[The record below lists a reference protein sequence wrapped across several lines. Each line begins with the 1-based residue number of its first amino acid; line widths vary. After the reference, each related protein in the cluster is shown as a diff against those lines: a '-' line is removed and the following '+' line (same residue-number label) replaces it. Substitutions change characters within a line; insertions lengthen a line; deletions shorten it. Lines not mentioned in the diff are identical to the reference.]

1 MCFLKQTHH
10 QQHKLNH
17 QNHKH
22 HHHQNYQK
30 RRNAHCVRTACHHI
44 NRHPAG
50 FTLLELLLTS
60 CMVAALTAGTL
71 VSFAPVM
78 DRMRI
83 ISLVADFHSAL
94 SRARHEAV
102 RRGRRVDLL
111 PFALGDWRSGWCVAI
126 DANNNQRIDA
136 GELVLHRGAATLPAG
151 VEITA
156 RMTDSKRAYLAFDP
170 SGRPRTAASASV
182 PQYGSVLFRIGEQR
196 RKLVIGFLGRVRVC
210 DPDRD
215 GVAC

>member
-1 MCFLKQTHH
+1 MSFTKKDTQHH
-10 QQHKLNH
+10 QRQYLCQLQQHTPRTHRPYSFHL
-17 QNHKH
+17 
-22 HHHQNYQK
+22 
-30 RRNAHCVRTACHHI
+30 RR
-44 NRHPAG
+44 PAG

-60 CMVAALTAGTL
+60 CVITALTVGTL
-71 VSFAPVM
+71 TSFAPLL
-78 DRMRI
+78 DRMRV

-111 PFALGDWRSGWCVAI
+111 PLALGDWRSGWCVAI

-136 GELVLHRGAATLPAG
+136 GELVIHRGAAILPAG
-151 VEITA
+151 LEITA
-156 RMTDSKRAYLAFDP
+156 RMTDSKRTYLAFDP

-196 RKLVIGFLGRVRVC
+196 RKLLIGFLGRVRVC
-210 DPDRD
+210 DPDSD
-215 GVAC
+215 GATC

>member
-1 MCFLKQTHH
+1 MYFLKQAHH
-10 QQHKLNH
+10 LHQLDQLNQLNH
-17 QNHKH
+17 QR
-22 HHHQNYQK
+22 QK
-30 RRNAHCVRTACHHI
+30 QRNAHHARTTCRHI

-60 CMVAALTAGTL
+60 CIVAALTVGTL
-71 VSFAPVM
+71 ASFVPVM
-78 DRMRI
+78 DRIRV

-102 RRGRRVDLL
+102 RRRRRVDLL
-111 PFALGDWRSGWCVAI
+111 PLTMGDWRTGWCVAI
-126 DANNNQRIDA
+126 DINNNQRLDA
-136 GELVLHRGAATLPAG
+136 GELVLHCGATALPAG
-151 VEITA
+151 VEITP
-156 RMTDSKRAYLAFDP
+156 RMTDSKRTYLAFDP

-182 PQYGSVLFRIGEQR
+182 PQYGSVLFRLGEQR

-215 GVAC
+215 GAAC

>member
-1 MCFLKQTHH
+1 MYFIKQTHH
-10 QQHKLNH
+10 HKQQYQQQHH
-17 QNHKH
+17 QKQRNSHHK
-22 HHHQNYQK
+22 YTTCSLA
-30 RRNAHCVRTACHHI
+30 RRRPT
-44 NRHPAG
+44 G

-60 CMVAALTAGTL
+60 CIVTALTAATL
-71 VSFAPVM
+71 ASFAPVI
-78 DRMRI
+78 DRMRV

-111 PFALGDWRSGWCVAI
+111 PLAVGDWRAGWCVAI
-126 DANNNQRIDA
+126 DINNNQRIDA
-136 GELVLHRGAATLPAG
+136 GELVLHRGAAALPAG
-151 VEITA
+151 VEITP
-156 RMTDSKRAYLAFDP
+156 RMTDSKRTYFAFDP

-182 PQYGSVLFRIGEQR
+182 PQYGSVLFRLGEQR
-196 RKLVIGFLGRVRVC
+196 RKLLIGFLGRVRVC

>member
-1 MCFLKQTHH
+1 MYFLKQAHH
-10 QQHKLNH
+10 LHQLNH
-17 QNHKH
+17 QR
-22 HHHQNYQK
+22 QK
-30 RRNAHCVRTACHHI
+30 QRNAHHARTTCRHI

-60 CMVAALTAGTL
+60 CIVAALTVGTL
-71 VSFAPVM
+71 ASFAPVM
-78 DRMRI
+78 DRMRV

-111 PFALGDWRSGWCVAI
+111 PLTMGDWRTGWCVAI
-126 DANNNQRIDA
+126 DINNNQRLDA
-136 GELVLHRGAATLPAG
+136 GELVLHCGATALPAG
-151 VEITA
+151 VEITP
-156 RMTDSKRAYLAFDP
+156 RMTDSKRTYLAFDP

-182 PQYGSVLFRIGEQR
+182 PQYGSVLFRLGEQR

-215 GVAC
+215 GAAC